1 MQDKLKIAILAKKTI
16 KYIEKNIDN
25 IPNSHIVLKQRILNS
40 LYDILE
46 NIYRANINQE
56 VNVKKEIIV
65 QIQMLNFYLKE
76 CLDKELISKK
86 KFLSYSSHL
95 LELHTMVISWFKYE
109 ESE

>member
-1 MQDKLKIAILAKKTI
+1 M
-16 KYIEKNIDN
+16 
-25 IPNSHIVLKQRILNS
+25 NS

-56 VNVKKEIIV
+56 INVKKEIIV

-109 ESE
+109 KSE